1 MPSQQSSFIGMRTAL
16 IFHVFIARIDAES
29 IGPSERP
36 KPWMQAYSVPIRFT
50 PCSTTV
56 WPAPFTRLLPCT
68 WSGEA
73 APVGALGAGV
83 ALGTRVGVGTGLFV
97 DDAATTEKD
106 AAGSF
111 QL

>member
-73 APVGALGAGV
+73 APGGAVGTG
-83 ALGTRVGVGTGLFV
+83 VGVGTGV
-97 DDAATTEKD
+97 VVTAGAATEKD